1 MSDSPATD
9 DRRATSV
16 IGLEVHVQ
24 LATRTKLFSGCAAD
38 FAPDEPNTR
47 TDPLVLGLP
56 GSLPVLNAAAF
67 RMAVKVGLAL
77 NCEIARFCKWDRKQY
92 YYPDLP
98 KGYQISQYDLPVCG
112 EGWLEIDADEGV
124 KRIGITRAH
133 LEEDAG
139 KNMHAGGVS
148 KVDLNRAGT
157 PLVEIVSEP
166 DMSGPAEARAY
177 LERLKLLLTYL
188 GVSDCNM
195 QEGSLRC
202 DVNVNFKIDT
212 PDGVKATPICE
223 VKNLNSFRGV
233 EAAIEFERTRQLDE
247 FDRTGRTIKDS
258 PKSTRGWDPDK
269 QITVA
274 QRTKEE
280 ASDYR
285 YFPDPDLVP
294 VTLTEEAIEELRSE
308 LGEFPADRRVRIGEV
323 WELSDYDAGVI
334 IERGKPF
341 ADYYEEVAQTADDGK
356 RAANWCTQDVL
367 RDLSELNYEIESFP
381 IPGGT
386 LGHLLK
392 RVSAGELNTKAARD
406 VYADLL
412 TRPRDQNTPETVD
425 AIIDERGL
433 IAVTGGAEL
442 EAAIDDALANPK
454 NAVAIETVR
463 DGKQQAVGPLM
474 GQVLKAVGGA
484 DPKTVRAMLL
494 ERIAGAG

>member
-1 MSDSPATD
+1 M
-9 DRRATSV
+9 
-16 IGLEVHVQ
+16 Q

-77 NCEIARFCKWDRKQY
+77 NCEISRFCKWDRKQY

-98 KGYQISQYDLPVCG
+98 KGYQISQFDLPVCG
-112 EGWLEIDADEGV
+112 EGYLDIDTDAGA
-124 KRIGITRAH
+124 KRIGVTRAH

-148 KVDLNRAGT
+148 KIDLNRAGT
-157 PLVEIVSEP
+157 PLVEIVSDP
-166 DMSGPAEARAY
+166 DMSSAAEARSY

-202 DVNVNFKIDT
+202 DVNVNFKIPT
-212 PDGVKATPICE
+212 ADGRKATPIAE

-233 EAAIEFERTRQLDE
+233 EAAIAFERTRQLEE
-247 FDRTGRTIKDS
+247 FARTGETLTDGNKT
-258 PKSTRGWDPDK
+258 TRGWDPDR
-269 QITVA
+269 QITVP

-280 ASDYR
+280 AADYR
-285 YFPDPDLVP
+285 FFPDPDLVP
-294 VTLTEEAIEELRSE
+294 VTLTEEAIEALRAE
-308 LGEFPADRRVRIGEV
+308 LGEFPADRRVRIGDV
-323 WELSDYDAGVI
+323 WNLSDYDAGVI

-341 ADYYEEVAQTADDGK
+341 ADYFEEVAQGADDGK

-367 RDLSELNYEIESFP
+367 RDLSERDCEIDAFP
-381 IPGGT
+381 IPAAT

-392 RVSAGELNTKAARD
+392 RVSGGELNTKAARD
-406 VYADLL
+406 VYAALL
-412 TRPRDQNTPETVD
+412 TEPRERNTPEAAD
-425 AIIDERGL
+425 AIVADRGL

-442 EAAIDDALANPK
+442 DAAVDAALADPK
-454 NAVAIETVR
+454 NAIAVQSVR

-474 GQVLKAVGGA
+474 GQVLKAVSGA
-484 DPKTVRAMLL
+484 DPKAVRAMLL
-494 ERIAGAG
+494 KRVAETA

>member
-1 MSDSPATD
+1 MNDSTRETASVAATP
-9 DRRATSV
+9 V

-47 TDPLVLGLP
+47 VDPYVLGLP
-56 GSLPVLNAAAF
+56 GTLPVLNAEAF
-67 RMAVKVGLAL
+67 KMAVKVGLAL
-77 NCEIARFCKWDRKQY
+77 NCEIARFCKFDRKQY

-112 EGWLEIDADEGV
+112 EGWLDIYGDEGT
-124 KRIGITRAH
+124 KRIGVTRAH

-139 KNMHAGGVS
+139 KNVHAGGAS
-148 KVDLNRAGT
+148 KIDLNRAGT

-166 DMSGPAEARAY
+166 DMASGGEARAY

-202 DVNVNFKIDT
+202 DVNVNFKVETD
-212 PDGVKATPICE
+212 DGVKATPIAE

-233 EAAIEFERTRQLDE
+233 EAAIEYERTRQLEE
-247 FDRTGRTIKDS
+247 FARTGETLSDRNKT
-258 PKSTRGWDPDK
+258 TRGWDPDR
-269 QITVA
+269 QVTVA
-274 QRTKEE
+274 QRSKEE
-280 ASDYR
+280 AADYR

-323 WELSDYDAGVI
+323 WGLSDYDAGVV

-341 ADYYEEVAQTADDGK
+341 ADYFEEVAQVAGDGK

-367 RDLSELNYEIESFP
+367 RDLSELDFTLDAFP
-381 IPGGT
+381 IPAGT

-392 RVSAGELNTKAARD
+392 RVAAGELNTKAARD

-412 TRPRDQNTPETVD
+412 ARPRAENTSETVD
-425 AIIDERGL
+425 AIVDERGL

-442 EAAIDDALANPK
+442 EAACDAAIADPK
-454 NAVAIETVR
+454 NAVAVETVR
-463 DGKQQAVGPLM
+463 GGKQQAVGPLM

-494 ERIAGAG
+494 ERISS

>member
-1 MSDSPATD
+1 MSD
-9 DRRATSV
+9 RNVESV

-24 LATRTKLFSGCAAD
+24 LATRTKLFSGCTAD
-38 FAPDEPNTR
+38 FAPDRPNTQ

-56 GSLPVLNAAAF
+56 GSLPVLNAEAF

-98 KGYQISQYDLPVCG
+98 KGYQISQFDLPVCG
-112 EGWLEIDADEGV
+112 EGWLEIDAADGP

-166 DMSGPAEARAY
+166 DMSSGEEAKAY
-177 LERLKLLLTYL
+177 LERLRLLLTYL

-202 DVNVNFKIDT
+202 DVNVNFRIET
-212 PDGVKATPICE
+212 PAGMVATPIAE

-233 EAAIEFERTRQLDE
+233 EAAIEFERTRQVEE
-247 FDRTGRTIKDS
+247 FDRTGQTIREA
-258 PKSTRGWDPDK
+258 PKQTRGWDPDK

-285 YFPDPDLVP
+285 YFPCPDLVP
-294 VTLTEEAIEELRSE
+294 VTLTDEAIEALRGE
-308 LGEFPADRRVRIGEV
+308 LGEFPADRRVRIGTA
-323 WELSDYDAGVI
+323 WKLSDYDAGVI
-334 IERGKPF
+334 IERGKSF
-341 ADYYEEVAQTADDGK
+341 ADYFETVAQTADDGK

-367 RDLSELNYEIESFP
+367 RDLSELSHSLETFP
-381 IPGGT
+381 IP
-386 LGHLLK
+386 
-392 RVSAGELNTKAARD
+392 AA
-406 VYADLL
+406 
-412 TRPRDQNTPETVD
+412 T
-425 AIIDERGL
+425 
-433 IAVTGGAEL
+433 
-442 EAAIDDALANPK
+442 
-454 NAVAIETVR
+454 
-463 DGKQQAVGPLM
+463 
-474 GQVLKAVGGA
+474 
-484 DPKTVRAMLL
+484 
-494 ERIAGAG
+494 

>member
-1 MSDSPATD
+1 MTDAPHATP
-9 DRRATSV
+9 V

-56 GSLPVLNAAAF
+56 GTLPALNAAAF

-112 EGWLEIDADEGV
+112 PGWLEIDGDDGP
-124 KRIGITRAH
+124 KRIGVTRAH

-157 PLVEIVSEP
+157 PLAEIVSEP
-166 DMSGPAEARAY
+166 DMRSAAEARAY

-202 DVNVNFKIDT
+202 DVNVNFKVDT
-212 PDGVKATPICE
+212 PEGAQATPIAE

-233 EAAIEFERTRQLDE
+233 EAAIEYERTRQLEE
-247 FDRTGRTIKDS
+247 FARTGETLSDRNKT
-258 PKSTRGWDPDK
+258 TRGWDPDR
-269 QITVA
+269 QITVP

-280 ASDYR
+280 AADYR

-294 VTLTEEAIEELRSE
+294 VTLTEEAIEALRSE
-308 LGEFPADRRVRIGEV
+308 LGEFPADRRVRIGQV
-323 WELSDYDAGVI
+323 WGLSDYDAGVV

-341 ADYYEEVAQTADDGK
+341 ADYFEEVAQAAGDGK

-367 RDLSELNYEIESFP
+367 RDLSERDETLDTFP
-381 IPGGT
+381 IPAAT

-406 VYADLL
+406 VYAELL
-412 TRPRDQNTPETVD
+412 TRPRAENAPATVD
-425 AIIDERGL
+425 AIVDERGL

-442 EAAIDDALANPK
+442 EAAIDDILADPK
-454 NAVAIETVR
+454 NAVAVETVR
-463 DGKQQAVGPLM
+463 GGKQQAVGPLM
-474 GQVLKAVGGA
+474 GQALGAVSGA
-484 DPKTVRAMLL
+484 DPKAVRQMLL
-494 ERIAGAG
+494 DRIGS

>member
-1 MSDSPATD
+1 MNATP
-9 DRRATSV
+9 V

-24 LATRTKLFSGCAAD
+24 LATKTKLFSGAGAD

-47 TDPLVLGLP
+47 TDPYVLGLP
-56 GSLPVLNAAAF
+56 GTLPVLNAAAF

-77 NCEIARFCKWDRKQY
+77 NCEIARHCKFDRKQY

-112 EGWLEIDADEGV
+112 EGWLDIDGDEGT
-124 KRIGITRAH
+124 KRVRITRAH

-139 KNMHAGGVS
+139 KNMHGGGGS
-148 KVDLNRAGT
+148 RVDLNRAGT

-166 DMSGPAEARAY
+166 DMASAAEARSY

-202 DVNVNFKIDT
+202 DVNVNFKVETD
-212 PDGVKATPICE
+212 DGMKATPIAE

-233 EAAIEFERTRQLDE
+233 EAAIEFERTRQLEE
-247 FDRTGRTIKDS
+247 FARTGETISAGNKT
-258 PKSTRGWDPDK
+258 TRGWDPDR
-269 QITVA
+269 QVTVA

-280 ASDYR
+280 AADYR

-294 VTLTEEAIEELRSE
+294 VTLSEGAIEALRAE

-323 WELSDYDAGVI
+323 WGLNDYDAGVV
-334 IERGKPF
+334 IERGADF
-341 ADYYEEVAQTADDGK
+341 ANYFEEVAQVSGDGK

-367 RDLSELNYEIESFP
+367 RDLSERGDTLATFP
-381 IPGGT
+381 IPAAT

-392 RVSAGELNTKAARD
+392 RVAAGELNTKAARD

-412 TRPRDQNTPETVD
+412 TRPRPENDAAAVD
-425 AIIDERGL
+425 AIVEDRGL
-433 IAVTGGAEL
+433 IAVKGGAEL
-442 EAAIDDALANPK
+442 EAAVAAAVTDPK
-454 NAVAIETVR
+454 NAVAVETVR
-463 DGKQQAVGPLM
+463 GGKQQAVGPLM
-474 GQVLKAVGGA
+474 GQVLGQVSGA

-494 ERIAGAG
+494 ERIGA